1 MTPSQ
6 SVVTLVWSPEEWG
19 LFPFVIRRHSRSQAA
34 KTSYVR
40 TVTAMM
46 HGGSNGV
53 APSPVATGGSA
64 LLFEGRAANKTIPV
78 VACTIT
84 V

>member
-1 MTPSQ
+1 MISSR

-19 LFPFVIRRHSRSQAA
+19 LFPFVIRRHNSSRAA
-34 KTSYVR
+34 KTSYIR

-46 HGGSNGV
+46 HNGSNGI
-53 APSPVATGGSA
+53 APSHAATGGSA
-64 LLFEGRAANKTIPV
+64 VQFEGRAANKMIPV
-78 VACTIT
+78 IAYAVT